1 METKTKIQE
10 LYEAEKSR
18 GFVNHLMHAYLPIY
32 KMTKVWQ
39 FEDKKPVHKCSVC
52 GRELI
57 DIETV
62 FARVQKSQEFA
73 GEFVDE
79 IRKDV
84 EGKPVK
90 FEDRFMV
97 KHVTRGAVMAW
108 TGEKT
113 TSTICQQCAQD
124 LLDLVTTGLLRDDK
138 NITYQVNKMKRRT
151 MFESFTS
158 SPALNPSE
166 VQMVQKIEKKVENN
180 PKHVATFGDLEVLQ
194 QLKKKMEE
202 EEKSQTS

>member
-10 LYEAEKSR
+10 LYEGEKSR

-39 FEDKKPVHKCSVC
+39 FEDKKPSHRCSIC
-52 GRELI
+52 GCDLI

-62 FARVQKSQEFA
+62 FTRVQKSQEFA

-79 IRKDV
+79 IRKDI

-90 FEDRFMV
+90 FEERFMV
-97 KHVTRGAVMAW
+97 KHVTHGAVMAW

-113 TSTICQQCAQD
+113 TTVICQQCGQD
-124 LLDLVTTGLLRDDK
+124 LLNLVTTGLLMDDK
-138 NITYQVNKMKRRT
+138 NIAYQVNKMKRT
-151 MFESFTS
+151 AMFDSLTS
-158 SPALNPSE
+158 SPALNPTE
-166 VQMVQKIEKKVENN
+166 VKMVEKIEKKIENN
-180 PKHVATFGDLEVLQ
+180 PKHVPTFGDLEVLQ
-194 QLKKKMEE
+194 NLKKKMEE
-202 EEKSQTS
+202 EENSKK